1 MIQNSEHDTLI
12 FILCGKPNS
21 GHSVLWRLLRCA
33 HSDLSLIASYNAII
47 TLREVIIVVGGRLN
61 FKMAALPFTAE
72 VSKAMKENKILK
84 STKDATKFGK
94 TLFQRKIRSFC

>member
-1 MIQNSEHDTLI
+1 M
-12 FILCGKPNS
+12 
-21 GHSVLWRLLRCA
+21 
-33 HSDLSLIASYNAII
+33 
-47 TLREVIIVVGGRLN
+47 VGGRLN

-72 VSKAMKENKILK
+72 VSKAIKENKILK